1 MDVLRAL
8 LPRVTLKQA
17 LIVGGAGG
25 VLGGGALSVVVV
37 LIVLGAMGGTVTGP
51 PDQPIAFDHTVH
63 AGDAGIACEFCH
75 RGVTTQASA
84 TVPAV
89 EQCMFCHAVVA
100 TDRPEIQLL
109 QAHWETNM
117 PVNWTRVHR
126 LPDHVDFT
134 HAPHI
139 QIGIECSTCHGDV
152 ASMEQ
157 VQQVRSLNMGDCQNC
172 HRQGVER
179 TVDGRTETVAGPL
192 DCAACHK

>member
-1 MDVLRAL
+1 VEVLRAL

-17 LIVGGAGG
+17 LIVSGVGG

-100 TDRPEIQLL
+100 TDRPQIQLL
-109 QAHWETNM
+109 QAHWETNT
-117 PVNWTRVHR
+117 PVDWTRVHR
-126 LPDHVDFT
+126 LPDHVRKKKEK
-134 HAPHI
+134 I
-139 QIGIECSTCHGDV
+139 KQKQKLKKGK
-152 ASMEQ
+152 M
-157 VQQVRSLNMGDCQNC
+157 
-172 HRQGVER
+172 
-179 TVDGRTETVAGPL
+179 
-192 DCAACHK
+192 KK